1 MVIGGPGVNAR
12 TGQGT
17 AVADA
22 AGSRPNIDIRDLVQG
37 YVTDG
42 GRVVQALDR
51 VSLTIEN
58 GQFIC
63 VVGPSGC
70 GKTTLLRIIAGLET
84 RYEGEVI
91 LGADPKARTE
101 RLPITV
107 VFQQDSTL
115 PWMKVL
121 PNVMLGLSGL
131 KLSKKEARGQ
141 ALKYLDLVGLSDFVQ
156 SYPHELSGGMRQRV
170 AIARALAPEPTLLLM
185 DEPLAALDAQTRLI
199 MQSELIDITQRTRT
213 TVLYITHDV
222 EEAVTLGDRVCVMT
236 RRPGRLKSDMTT
248 PWPAHGGKGA
258 IDVLDYRAQPDVAA
272 MVEQLSLSVR
282 EEVGGTLTRQDS
294 N

>member
-1 MVIGGPGVNAR
+1 MLSSGPEVQAR
-12 TGQGT
+12 
-17 AVADA
+17 ANSEHA
-22 AGSRPNIDIRDLVQG
+22 AAQTSGRPNIDIRNLRQG
-37 YVTDG
+37 YVTES

-51 VSLTIEN
+51 VTLTIEN

-70 GKTTLLRIIAGLET
+70 GKTTLLRVIAGLET
-84 RYEGEVI
+84 GYEGDVV
-91 LGADPKARTE
+91 LGDDSTHHAD

-121 PNVMLGLSGL
+121 PNVLIGLSGL
-131 KLSKKEARGQ
+131 KLSRREARDR
-141 ALKYLDLVGLSDFVQ
+141 ALAYLNLVGLSDFVNA
-156 SYPHELSGGMRQRV
+156 YPHELSGGMRQRV

-199 MQSELIDITQRTRT
+199 MQSELIEITKRTES

-236 RRPGRLKSDMTT
+236 RRPGTLKSDMAT

-258 IDVLDYRAQPDVAA
+258 IDILEYRAQPDVTA
-272 MVEQLSLSVR
+272 MVEELSLSVR
-282 EEVGGTLTRQDS
+282 EEVGGTLTKQHDG
-294 N
+294 